1 MKFVEALAFLSDA
14 LENADVPNAKADAH
28 WLICHAAG
36 ISKSELLHRMSFDL
50 GLQPEQIKSLM
61 FSLDKR
67 LQRIPLQHITG
78 KASFRMLELSVGPGV
93 FIPRPETEGVAQL
106 GIDYLK
112 SLARSGVVLDIGS
125 GSGAIAI
132 ALATEVPG
140 ARVIA
145 VEASEDAAKYTAANI
160 AQWAPAVELRVG
172 EFQDHV
178 LDLAEQLDLVISNP
192 PYIPTDAVPIDPE
205 VRDHDPDLALYGGS
219 DGLDL
224 IREIIQTA
232 PILLKPGGM
241 LVLEHAD
248 GQSDAVCQLLLDEGF
263 SKVSAQSDLSQRLR
277 SVTAIR

>member
-1 MKFVEALAFLSDA
+1 MKFVEALAYVSDA
-14 LENADVPNAKADAH
+14 LKSAAVPNAEADAY
-28 WLICHAAG
+28 WLICHAAN
-36 ISKSELLHRMSFDL
+36 ISKSELLTRMSFDL
-50 GLQPEQIKSLM
+50 GLQPEQVEGLM
-61 FSLDKR
+61 VVLEQR

-78 KASFRMLELSVGPGV
+78 KAAFRMLELFVGPGV
-93 FIPRPETEGVAQL
+93 FIPRPETENVAQL
-106 GIDYLK
+106 GIDYL
-112 SLARSGVVLDIGS
+112 RSIGGETSALDIGT
-125 GSGAIAI
+125 GSGAIALS
-132 ALATEVPG
+132 LATEVPG
-140 ARVIA
+140 AKVIA

-172 EFQDHV
+172 EFQDRV
-178 LDLAEQLDLVISNP
+178 LDLVGQLDLVISNP

-205 VRDHDPDLALYGGS
+205 VRDHDPDLALYAGS
-219 DGLDL
+219 DGLDV
-224 IREIIQTA
+224 IREIAQTA

>member
-1 MKFVEALAFLSDA
+1 
-14 LENADVPNAKADAH
+14 
-28 WLICHAAG
+28 
-36 ISKSELLHRMSFDL
+36 
-50 GLQPEQIKSLM
+50 
-61 FSLDKR
+61 
-67 LQRIPLQHITG
+67 
-78 KASFRMLELSVGPGV
+78 
-93 FIPRPETEGVAQL
+93 
-106 GIDYLK
+106 
-112 SLARSGVVLDIGS
+112 
-125 GSGAIAI
+125 
-132 ALATEVPG
+132 VPG

-145 VEASEDAAKYTAANI
+145 VEASEDAAKYTAVNI

-178 LDLAEQLDLVISNP
+178 LDLAGQLDLVISNP